1 MRLSTRQSAIKAH
14 TADVA
19 QQSGAGNLADQFF
32 ALIARHP
39 ETGDRNREGRML
51 ANVFSNTT
59 TTPRVEEAEGVPL
72 LGLALSLC
80 LMAAIA
86 ALAFVAC
93 AVV

>member
-1 MRLSTRQSAIKAH
+1 
-14 TADVA
+14 
-19 QQSGAGNLADQFF
+19 
-32 ALIARHP
+32 
-39 ETGDRNREGRML
+39 ML
-51 ANVFSNTT
+51 ANVFSN

-93 AVV
+93 GTLIHSPPAWRPTGYFNRMASWIRTRPAGIR

>member
-1 MRLSTRQSAIKAH
+1 
-14 TADVA
+14 
-19 QQSGAGNLADQFF
+19 
-32 ALIARHP
+32 
-39 ETGDRNREGRML
+39 ML

-59 TTPRVEEAEGVPL
+59 PPRVEKAGVPL

-93 AVV
+93 AAL

>member
-1 MRLSTRQSAIKAH
+1 
-14 TADVA
+14 
-19 QQSGAGNLADQFF
+19 
-32 ALIARHP
+32 
-39 ETGDRNREGRML
+39 ML

-59 TTPRVEEAEGVPL
+59 PPRVERAEGVPL

-93 AVV
+93 AAL

>member
-1 MRLSTRQSAIKAH
+1 
-14 TADVA
+14 
-19 QQSGAGNLADQFF
+19 
-32 ALIARHP
+32 
-39 ETGDRNREGRML
+39 ML

-59 TTPRVEEAEGVPL
+59 TTPRVEKAESVPL

-93 AVV
+93 AAL

>member
-1 MRLSTRQSAIKAH
+1 
-14 TADVA
+14 
-19 QQSGAGNLADQFF
+19 
-32 ALIARHP
+32 
-39 ETGDRNREGRML
+39 ML

-59 TTPRVEEAEGVPL
+59 TTTRVEKAEGVPL

-93 AVV
+93 AAL